1 MEAAMSALSDFLE
14 NSLATAV
21 LRGGAYTG
29 GAVHVA
35 LFTSNPTDANSG
47 GEATWAGY
55 ARQVAHATVVSDG
68 FTVPAN
74 GVSSNTKAVTFPA
87 YSGAGI
93 TVTHW
98 GLMSA
103 ATGGNLLLHAALGA
117 SKTLTD
123 TDVASFPIGSLVA
136 NFQ

>member
-1 MEAAMSALSDFLE
+1 MSALSDFLE

-21 LRGGAYTG
+21 LRGGTYTG
-29 GAVHVA
+29 GAVYVA

-47 GEATWAGY
+47 VEAAWSGY
-55 ARQVAHATVVSDG
+55 ARQAAHTSAVSDG
-68 FTVPAN
+68 FTAPAN
-74 GVSSNTKAVTFPA
+74 GVSSNTKAITFPA
-87 YSGAGI
+87 YSGAGT

-103 ATGGNLLLHAALGA
+103 ATGGNLLMHAALGA

-136 NFQ
+136 TFQ